1 MIRMSMNRFVAM
13 VFVGVGLVGCGS
25 KTISECSADSDCTN
39 LAYPF
44 CDVNGEFSISGGVKN
59 VCTIIPPDCSVERCG
74 CSPGATTCAGD
85 QETTCNAGGKSTTI
99 DTCALGC
106 ASTKDRCLSFTPLN
120 GLASALNAAI
130 TEPDIVIPAGSTIDT
145 DSGLIRNSANAK
157 INASTLVVTGPTDIR
172 VFLGGSFDID
182 DVVITGT
189 KAVAF
194 VSPRAITIRGMI
206 DASAN
211 KNVSGPGG
219 SGTGCVGVIA
229 TDSNSGTT
237 VGGGGGHATPGGA
250 GISTRPIA
258 QGGGVLVEAAGGNA
272 APASVL
278 VGGCT
283 GGGGAS
289 AGGGGG
295 AVQIDSL
302 TKIEFTSAPKLGFI
316 DVGAGGARQASPI
329 QSGGGAGG
337 LVVLEAPEIAL
348 GGVTGNG
355 GSGAVCGVDGN
366 DATPNQNIAPQ
377 VGATCSTMFPKGYS
391 GAGATIDHVPT
402 DGGGPYGGGGGGGAV
417 GMMFINTI
425 DGTYAAVSGSIV
437 SAYVTVGSI
446 VPL

>member
-85 QETTCNAGGKSTTI
+85 QETTCNAGGKSTTT

-120 GLASALNAAI
+120 GLGPALNAAA
-130 TEPDIVIPAGSTIDT
+130 TEPDIAITAGSTIDT
-145 DSGLIRNSANAK
+145 DTGYVRNSANAK
-157 INASTLVVTGPTDIR
+157 INVATLVVTGPTDIR

-194 VSPRAITIRGMI
+194 VSPRTVTIRGMI

-211 KNVSGPGG
+211 KNGSGPGG
-219 SGTGCVGVIA
+219 SATGCVGQTA
-229 TDSNSGTT
+229 TDTNTNT
-237 VGGGGGHATPGGA
+237 VGGGGGHATVGGA
-250 GISTRPIA
+250 GVENQNFTQGEGVVVSA
-258 QGGGVLVEAAGGNA
+258 VGGGVVTG
-272 APASVL
+272 SQL
-278 VGGCT
+278 VGGCI
-283 GGGGAS
+283 GGGGAN

-295 AVQIDSL
+295 AIQIVSL
-302 TKIEFTSAPKLGFI
+302 TKIEFTSAPKLGFV
-316 DVGAGGARQASPI
+316 DVGGGGAKQAT
-329 QSGGGAGG
+329 QFASGGGAGG
-337 LVVLEAPEIAL
+337 LVVLEAPEVSL
-348 GGVTGNG
+348 GGVTANG
-355 GSGAVCGVDGN
+355 GSGNSCGVDGN
-366 DATPNQNIAPQ
+366 DSTPSLAFAAGGSSTCTTLAPSP
-377 VGATCSTMFPKGYS
+377 GGGS
-391 GAGATIDHVPT
+391 GGTIDHLPGSGSGT
-402 DGGGPYGGGGGGGAV
+402 GGGGGGGGGV
-417 GMMFINTI
+417 GVLFVNTI
-425 DGTYAAVSGSIV
+425 DGKYVSAANPIM

-446 VPL
+446 MPI